1 MKKIITRG
9 IAVCVALSMAFT
21 GASFA
26 PAKVEAASLA
36 SSAKGSETMITLDK
50 WYKTSL
56 PRSSES
62 FYYFSL
68 AKKTKV
74 RLKAAYDAGYFEI
87 LNQNYKLCMP
97 AHRMKR

>member
-36 SSAKGSETMITLDK
+36 SSAKGSGTRPLCRVAV
-50 WYKTSL
+50 SL
-56 PRSSES
+56 SII
-62 FYYFSL
+62 FL
-68 AKKTKV
+68 
-74 RLKAAYDAGYFEI
+74 
-87 LNQNYKLCMP
+87 
-97 AHRMKR
+97 

>member
-36 SSAKGSETMITLDK
+36 SSAKGSETDDH
-50 WYKTSL
+50 
-56 PRSSES
+56 
-62 FYYFSL
+62 
-68 AKKTKV
+68 A
-74 RLKAAYDAGYFEI
+74 
-87 LNQNYKLCMP
+87 
-97 AHRMKR
+97 